1 MKLYKFLQLGFY
13 YLAPIL
19 IAFFVFF
26 QDQSTSTKLS
36 TAGLIAL
43 VLLFLTYYK
52 KFKDYQKEKLQA
64 HENAR
69 NLGQVSQTVNFVIL
83 AVLNFTFTIIP
94 FVIVLLIDSALRS
107 YSGNA
112 TLGISFL
119 MLSFGVS
126 EMFGVMYHTSEQK
139 NIQEKLVK
147 KTQDENER
155 LAEIIKEKL

>member
-1 MKLYKFLQLGFY
+1 MKLYRLLNVGFY
-13 YLAPIL
+13 YISPLL
-19 IAFFVFF
+19 IAYFVFF

-36 TAGLIAL
+36 VTGLIAS
-43 VLLFLTYYK
+43 VLLFLTYFK

-69 NLGQVSQTVNFVIL
+69 NLGQVSQTTNFVIL
-83 AVLNFTFTIIP
+83 AVLNFAFTIIP

-119 MLSFGVS
+119 LLSFGVA

-139 NIQEKLVK
+139 KIQEKLVQ
-147 KTQDENER
+147 KTQAENER
-155 LAEIIKEKL
+155 LADIIKDKI

>member
-1 MKLYKFLQLGFY
+1 MKLYKFLQAGFY

-36 TAGLIAL
+36 MSGLIAL
-43 VLLFLTYYK
+43 VLIFLTYYK

-83 AVLNFTFTIIP
+83 AVLNFAFTIIP
-94 FVIVLLIDSALRS
+94 FIIVLLIDSALRS

-119 MLSFGVS
+119 ILSFGVS
-126 EMFGVMYHTSEQK
+126 EMFGVMYHTREQK
-139 NIQEKLVK
+139 KIQEKLVA